1 MFNKIGLLAVRFMRW
16 ISSVWRNFL
25 GTILGLIVGGNVN
38 LAIVNISTDI
48 IPGPAGADVKT
59 MEGLQKS
66 IHLFEP
72 KHFLMPFLAHALGTL
87 VAALLASLIA
97 KSHRKRI
104 ALTTGV
110 VFFVAGAMAVSML
123 PAPLWFNIT
132 DLALAYIPM
141 ALLGHWISTKFLP
154 ESA

>member
-1 MFNKIGLLAVRFMRW
+1 MFQKIGLFAVRFMQW
-16 ISSVWRNFL
+16 ITSVWRNVV
-25 GTILGLIVGGNVN
+25 GTVLGLIVGGNVN
-38 LAIVNISTDI
+38 MALINISTDI

-97 KSHRKRI
+97 KSHRKRV

-110 VFFVAGAMAVSML
+110 VFFVGGAMAVSML

-141 ALLGHWISTKFLP
+141 ALLGHWISTKLLP
-154 ESA
+154 EAV

>member
-1 MFNKIGLLAVRFMRW
+1 MFNRIGQLAVRFMRW
-16 ISSVWRNFL
+16 ISSVWRN
-25 GTILGLIVGGNVN
+25 IVGIVVGIMVGGQVN
-38 LAIVNISTDI
+38 MALINISTDI
-48 IPGPAGADVKT
+48 IPAPAGADVKT
-59 MEGLQKS
+59 MKGLQAS

-72 KHFLMPFLAHALGTL
+72 QHFLMPFLAHALGTL

-97 KSHRKRI
+97 KSRRKRI

-110 VFFVAGAMAVSML
+110 VFFIGGAMAVSML

-154 ESA
+154 KSV

>member
-1 MFNKIGLLAVRFMRW
+1 MFQKIGLFAVRFMQW
-16 ISSVWRNFL
+16 ITSVWRNVV
-25 GTILGLIVGGNVN
+25 GTVLGLIVGGNVN
-38 LAIVNISTDI
+38 MALINISTDI

-87 VAALLASLIA
+87 LAALLASLIG

-110 VFFVAGAMAVSML
+110 VFFVGGAMAVSML
-123 PAPLWFNIT
+123 PAPF
-132 DLALAYIPM
+132 
-141 ALLGHWISTKFLP
+141 GSISP
-154 ESA
+154 I

>member
-1 MFNKIGLLAVRFMRW
+1 
-16 ISSVWRNFL
+16 
-25 GTILGLIVGGNVN
+25 
-38 LAIVNISTDI
+38 
-48 IPGPAGADVKT
+48 

-87 VAALLASLIA
+87 VAALLASLIT
-97 KSHRKRI
+97 KSHRKRC

-110 VFFVAGAMAVSML
+110 VFFVGSAMAVSML

>member
-1 MFNKIGLLAVRFMRW
+1 MFDKIGQLAVRFMRW
-16 ISSVWRNFL
+16 ISSVWRNVV
-25 GTILGLIVGGNVN
+25 GTVLGLVVGGNVN
-38 LAIVNISTDI
+38 MALINISTDI
-48 IPGPAGADVKT
+48 IPAPAGADVKT

-97 KSHRKRI
+97 KSHRKRV
-104 ALTTGV
+104 ALTTGM
-110 VFFVAGAMAVSML
+110 VFFVGGAMAVSML

-154 ESA
+154 EAV

>member
-1 MFNKIGLLAVRFMRW
+1 MFQKIGLFAVRFMQW
-16 ISSVWRNFL
+16 ITSVWRNVV
-25 GTILGLIVGGNVN
+25 GTVLGLIVGGNVN
-38 LAIVNISTDI
+38 MALINISTDI

-59 MEGLQKS
+59 MTGLQKS

-87 VAALLASLIA
+87 VAALLASLIG

-110 VFFVAGAMAVSML
+110 VFFVGGAMAVSML
-123 PAPLWFNIT
+123 PAPLWFNIA
-132 DLALAYIPM
+132 DLTLAYIPM

-154 ESA
+154 EAA

>member
-1 MFNKIGLLAVRFMRW
+1 MFNKIGQLAVRFMQW

-38 LAIVNISTDI
+38 FAIVNISTDI

-59 MEGLQKS
+59 MEGLQKC

-87 VAALLASLIA
+87 VAALLASLFA
-97 KSHRKRI
+97 KSHRKRC
-104 ALTTGV
+104 ALATGI
-110 VFFVAGAMAVSML
+110 VFFVGGAMAVSML

-132 DLALAYIPM
+132 DLAFAYIPM

>member
-1 MFNKIGLLAVRFMRW
+1 MFQKIGLFAVRFMQW
-16 ISSVWRNFL
+16 ITSVWRNVV
-25 GTILGLIVGGNVN
+25 GTVLGLIVGGNVN
-38 LAIVNISTDI
+38 MALINISTDI

-59 MEGLQKS
+59 MEGLHKS

-87 VAALLASLIA
+87 VAALLASLIG

-110 VFFVAGAMAVSML
+110 VFFVGGAMAVSML
-123 PAPLWFNIT
+123 PAPLWFNIA
-132 DLALAYIPM
+132 DLTLAYIPM

-154 ESA
+154 EAA

>member
-1 MFNKIGLLAVRFMRW
+1 MFDKIGQLAVRFMQW
-16 ISSVWRNFL
+16 ITSVWRNVV
-25 GTILGLIVGGNVN
+25 GTVLGLIVGGNVN
-38 LAIVNISTDI
+38 MALINISTDI
-48 IPGPAGADVKT
+48 IPAPAGADVKT

-97 KSHRKRI
+97 KSHRKRV

-110 VFFVAGAMAVSML
+110 VFFVGGAMAVSML

-154 ESA
+154 EAV

>member
-1 MFNKIGLLAVRFMRW
+1 MFQKIGLFAVRFMQW
-16 ISSVWRNFL
+16 ITSVWRNVV
-25 GTILGLIVGGNVN
+25 GTVLGLIVGGNVN
-38 LAIVNISTDI
+38 MALINISTDI
-48 IPGPAGADVKT
+48 IPAPAGADVKT

-97 KSHRKRI
+97 KSHRKRV

-110 VFFVAGAMAVSML
+110 VFFVGGAMAVSML

-154 ESA
+154 EAV

>member
-38 LAIVNISTDI
+38 IAIVNISTDI

-97 KSHRKRI
+97 KSHRKRWRLQQ
-104 ALTTGV
+104 AWS
-110 VFFVAGAMAVSML
+110 FSWAVRWPFRCFQHRCGSTS
-123 PAPLWFNIT
+123 PIWLWHTFRW
-132 DLALAYIPM
+132 PC
-141 ALLGHWISTKFLP
+141 
-154 ESA
+154 

>member
-1 MFNKIGLLAVRFMRW
+1 
-16 ISSVWRNFL
+16 
-25 GTILGLIVGGNVN
+25 VGGNVN

-59 MEGLQKS
+59 MEGLQKC

-87 VAALLASLIA
+87 VAALLASLFA
-97 KSHRKRI
+97 KSHRKRC
-104 ALTTGV
+104 ALATGI
-110 VFFVAGAMAVSML
+110 VFFVGGAMAVSML

-132 DLALAYIPM
+132 DLAFAYIPM

>member
-1 MFNKIGLLAVRFMRW
+1 MFDKIGQLAVRFMRW
-16 ISSVWRNFL
+16 ISSVWRNFI
-25 GTILGLIVGGNVN
+25 GTILGLVVGGQIN
-38 LAIVNISTDI
+38 LAIINISTDI
-48 IPGPAGADVKT
+48 IPAPAGADVKT
-59 MEGLQKS
+59 MAGLQKS

-97 KSHRKRI
+97 KSHRKRC
-104 ALTTGV
+104 ALATGV
-110 VFFVAGAMAVSML
+110 LFFVGGAMAVSML

-154 ESA
+154 EAV

>member
-1 MFNKIGLLAVRFMRW
+1 MFQKIGLFAVRFMQW
-16 ISSVWRNFL
+16 ITSVWRNVV
-25 GTILGLIVGGNVN
+25 GTVLGLIVGGNVN
-38 LAIVNISTDI
+38 MALINISTDI
-48 IPGPAGADVKT
+48 IPAPAGADVKT
-59 MEGLQKS
+59 MAGLQKS

-97 KSHRKRI
+97 KSHRKRV

-110 VFFVAGAMAVSML
+110 VFFVGGAMAVSML

-154 ESA
+154 EAV

>member
-1 MFNKIGLLAVRFMRW
+1 
-16 ISSVWRNFL
+16 
-25 GTILGLIVGGNVN
+25 
-38 LAIVNISTDI
+38 
-48 IPGPAGADVKT
+48 

-97 KSHRKRI
+97 KSHRKRC

-110 VFFVAGAMAVSML
+110 VFFVGGAMAVSML

-141 ALLGHWISTKFLP
+141 ALFGHWISTKFLP

>member
-1 MFNKIGLLAVRFMRW
+1 MFDKIGQLAVRFMQW
-16 ISSVWRNFL
+16 ISSVWRNFI
-25 GTILGLIVGGNVN
+25 GTILGLVVGGQINM
-38 LAIVNISTDI
+38 AIINISTDI
-48 IPGPAGADVKT
+48 IPAPAGADVKT
-59 MEGLQKS
+59 MAGLQKS

-97 KSHRKRI
+97 KSYRKRV
-104 ALTTGV
+104 ALITGV
-110 VFFVAGAMAVSML
+110 VFFVGGAMAVSMI

-154 ESA
+154 EAV